1 MTQSPANAD
10 RQSGL
15 ARREDIKDIF
25 GDLDDGVMIAIM
37 ALEPMIVDLE
47 EASMWLAGDRD
58 VFGAG
63 PPLKGVASHIV
74 TLLTAGEEEDVSRS
88 R

>member
-10 RQSGL
+10 KQSGL
-15 ARREDIKDIF
+15 ARREDIKDVL
-25 GDLDDGVMIAIM
+25 GDLDDGVIMAIL
-37 ALEPMIVDLE
+37 ALEPMIIDVE

-63 PPLKGVASHIV
+63 RPLKGGATQIV
-74 TLLTAGEEEDVSRS
+74 TLLTAGEEEEVSCPR
-88 R
+88 